1 MKIYRVLLQ
10 GEETTMDINKVAD
23 YSSVN
28 SQVTR
33 YSNSVVNNTV
43 GQGNSNSSDKVK
55 AVDVSNDVYGLA
67 AQNRQP
73 VSGTSSTVATNA
85 TISSITGEE
94 VSALEEARRKLK
106 KEQAAEQQEQRDAA
120 ALERA
125 RAALEHIKSRP
136 LALRFDTAEDYN
148 DAKILRVVDAH
159 SDELIRQIPSEE
171 LLRVSAMISSYKE
184 RVAQEEMTT
193 DPQLKSKGIT
203 TPAQASE
210 NLRGV
215 VFDDVI

>member
-1 MKIYRVLLQ
+1 
-10 GEETTMDINKVAD
+10 MDINKVAD
-23 YSSVN
+23 YSSIN

-33 YSNSVVNNTV
+33 YPNSVVNNV
-43 GQGNSNSSDKVK
+43 VAQGNSNALDQVRP
-55 AVDVSNDVYGLA
+55 VGINNDVYGLA
-67 AQNRQP
+67 AQTSQSA
-73 VSGTSSTVATNA
+73 SGTSSNVVDEP
-85 TISSITGEE
+85 TISSISNVE
-94 VSALEEARRKLK
+94 VSALEEARRKLN
-106 KEQAAEQQEQRDAA
+106 KEQAAEQQEKRDAA

-184 RVAQEEMTT
+184 RIAQEEMTT